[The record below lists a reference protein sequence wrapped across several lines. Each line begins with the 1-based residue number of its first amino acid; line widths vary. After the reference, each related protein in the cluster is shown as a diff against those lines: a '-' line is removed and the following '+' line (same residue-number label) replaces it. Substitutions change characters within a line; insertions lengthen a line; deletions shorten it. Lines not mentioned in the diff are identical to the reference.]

1 MAFEFTLDPV
11 LRLRKSY
18 ERLERLRLLAIAAM
32 IVRTREEIAAAEHNE
47 TKLAIARRESL
58 AKGLLAAEMQTE
70 LTLEKARVR
79 ARAALLERLG
89 SLQNLQVKQ
98 SRAFSLARTK
108 REILERLRETK
119 LQEFRIL
126 EGRREQRRLDE
137 LHLLRRLI
145 PIE

>member
-32 IVRTREEIAAAEHNE
+32 IVRTREEIAAAERGE

-58 AKGLLAAEMQTE
+58 ARGLLAAEIQTE
-70 LTLEKARVR
+70 LALEKARGR

-119 LQEFRIL
+119 LHEFRVL

-137 LHLLRRLI
+137 LYLLRRLV
-145 PIE
+145 PTE

>member
-18 ERLERLRLLAIAAM
+18 ERLERLRLLAITAM
-32 IVRTREEIAAAEHNE
+32 IVRTREEIAAAERSE

-58 AKGLLAAEMQTE
+58 ARGLLAAEIQTE
-70 LTLEKARVR
+70 LALEKARGR

-119 LQEFRIL
+119 LQEFRVL

-137 LHLLRRLI
+137 LYLLRRLV
-145 PIE
+145 PTE